1 MNTALTMNNNLPNIA
16 LPDAKEFLEKLSHS
30 KEKTVQSLR
39 EKLHGAKLIAI
50 KEELRNRGLSYDDS
64 ITDLNE
70 LKKSLKKNLSTISY
84 EQVEDIYERVNK
96 EYDKLL
102 NDLEQ
107 GSLDATTKFLR
118 SAEKITTPI
127 AKSVAKSLA
136 SRTAIV
142 LTPTIAGKLAV
153 AGGLAAG
160 ATYKVVKSKKA
171 GETLNQVTECDK
183 ILQEME
189 VTYSDGKVIDTRF
202 NSEMQD
208 EIRKFLASKKIEF
221 NDTGYLSLREQI
233 YSLSFE
239 NKIELCNLLNT
250 KMNKG
255 IEVNER
261 IESKKGG
268 FFDSV
273 KSNLKKVR
281 NSILGG
287 TGVAAAVNTVDP
299 AIIAGP
305 LNGTML
311 GTLISK
317 LTDSKIIQG
326 VTGLFGGV
334 GSAILERIPVIGS
347 AAKSALAAESLL
359 AGGIVGAGIGIAGL
373 VAADIV
379 KTVTNIRN
387 KFAYLKDRKDILKY
401 DSEKYAKEDQD
412 EYLKMRSVIYNKDDN
427 MGEKAIFQLVYEYM
441 TKELNIEFKEEPKNL
456 VQLSEQ
462 IEKLEQ
468 NQKVEV
474 RKFIDKLI
482 DYNKNNHSDFV
493 NGLIKGGKTIST
505 IAMLGLSGMSIYDL
519 FKGGTFLPE
528 LSKKMF
534 KNVPGNIYTKIPE
547 KEAINSLDTGDV
559 VPNKEKEINMI
570 QNGELE
576 GTAKN
581 YGELEGMHYKGNA
594 VDNVK
599 EDAESFLNDP
609 IGHIKKIFSH
619 NKNTTGENVSTV
631 HESPGG
637 VVHGGGGRSFDTPTG
652 EEISTPNIK
661 FPDTVITTPSGEFT
675 HIDVPPAPTKD
686 NPLIAFLKTLG
697 KLPEKI
703 KGAAEAVG
711 QDVTGVVDGVVGER
725 EIVDKSAIEEF
736 IRNMSDDEL
745 VNLAY
750 YYNKSSEID
759 TSSVTY
765 KTIGEVMAQPDNFN
779 RINKAIEKYNETMK
793 MIYGTSDNIK
803 RFGEAVPIVEE
814 VEEQIQKAA

>member
-1 MNTALTMNNNLPNIA
+1 MDTALTMNNNIPNIA
-16 LPDAKEFLEKLSHS
+16 LPDAKDFLGKLAHS
-30 KEKTVQSLR
+30 KEKTVKNLR

-50 KEELRNRGLSYDDS
+50 KEELRNNGLSYDDS

-70 LKKSLKKNLSTISY
+70 LKKSLKNNLSTISY

-102 NDLEQ
+102 TDLEQ

-118 SAEKITTPI
+118 NAEKITTPI

-136 SRTAIV
+136 GRTAIV
-142 LTPTIAGKLAV
+142 LAPTIAGKLAV

-160 ATYKVVKSKKA
+160 ATYKVIKSKKA
-171 GETLNQVTECDK
+171 GETLNQATECDK

-202 NSEMQD
+202 NSEIQD

-239 NKIELCNLLNT
+239 NKVELCNLLNA

-255 IEVNER
+255 IEINER

-305 LNGTML
+305 LNGTFL

-334 GSAILERIPVIGS
+334 GSAVLERIPVIGS
-347 AAKSALAAESLL
+347 AAKSALAAESLV
-359 AGGIVGAGIGIAGL
+359 AGGIVGAGIGVAGL
-373 VAADIV
+373 VVADIV
-379 KTVTNIRN
+379 KTVKNIRN
-387 KFAYLKDRKDILKY
+387 KFAYLKDRKNILKY
-401 DSEKYAKEDQD
+401 DSEKYAKEDQE
-412 EYLKMRSVIYNKDDN
+412 EYLKMREVIYNKDNN
-427 MGEKAIFQLVYEYM
+427 MGEQAIFQLVYEYM

-456 VQLSEQ
+456 VQLSDE
-462 IEKLEQ
+462 IEKLD
-468 NQKVEV
+468 QKQKEKV

-493 NGLIKGGKTIST
+493 NGLIKGGKTLST

-534 KNVPGNIYTKIPE
+534 KDVPGNIYTKIPE
-547 KEAINSLDTGDV
+547 KEEIHSIDSNDV
-559 VPNKEKEINMI
+559 IPNKQKEIDMI

-581 YGELEGMHYKGNA
+581 YKELEGMHYKGNA
-594 VDNVK
+594 VDKAK
-599 EDAESFLNDP
+599 ENAESFFDDP
-609 IGHIKKIFSH
+609 IGHIKDFFNPK
-619 NKNTTGENVSTV
+619 KNTISENVSTV
-631 HESPGG
+631 HESASGHL
-637 VVHGGGGRSFDTPTG
+637 HGGIGSSFDPPTG
-652 EEISTPNIK
+652 EEISSSSIM
-661 FPDTVITTPSGEFT
+661 FPDTAISAPSGEFT
-675 HIDVPPAPTKD
+675 PIDIPPAPTKD
-686 NPLIAFLKTLG
+686 NPLIAFLKALG
-697 KLPEKI
+697 RLPEKV
-703 KGAAEAVG
+703 KGATEAMG
-711 QDVTGVVDGVVGER
+711 QDVAGAVESVVAER
-725 EIVDKSAIEEF
+725 EIADKSAIEEF

-750 YYNKSSEID
+750 YYNKSSNVD
-759 TSSVTY
+759 TSSVTF
-765 KTIGEVMAQPDNFN
+765 KTIGQVMAQPDNFN

-793 MIYGTSDNIK
+793 MVYGTSDNIK
-803 RFGEAVPIVEE
+803 KFGEAVPIIEE
-814 VEEQIQKAA
+814 VEEELQKVA